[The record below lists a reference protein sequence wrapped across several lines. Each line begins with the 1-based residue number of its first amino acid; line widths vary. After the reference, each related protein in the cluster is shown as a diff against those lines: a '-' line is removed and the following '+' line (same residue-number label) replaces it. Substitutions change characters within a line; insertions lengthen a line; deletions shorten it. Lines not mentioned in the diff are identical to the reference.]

1 MVYLRD
7 LKEELQTE
15 AFLGKGLNKLKEKA
29 KKGNKEIV
37 VGAYFDKP
45 KLEGL

>member
-15 AFLGKGLNKLKEKA
+15 EFLGKGLNELKKKA
-29 KKGNKEIV
+29 KKENKEIV
-37 VGAYFDKP
+37 VGKYFDMP
-45 KLEGL
+45 SLEE